1 MEKVVIVG
9 LRPRQLAEVANK
21 KFAKNGERIEIAGVV
36 PEEATP
42 AVVARACKGANRVIH
57 MVGHVTTPAAEAIPA
72 ELRTN
77 IKGAASAVVR
87 QMAEWY
93 GEPYTVQAAK
103 KSASRVKKAPT
114 PAKEVKGPAPRL
126 SRTDFQLA
134 SVMPK
139 LEGLK
144 LRHDLPAGYES
155 KYKPEEF
162 EQLAPVC
169 PDGDIV
175 PMELSYS
182 SAPRIRLMT
191 PPTTPAPVWI
201 ERVAKRLKSLT
212 ANLGRIYEVHYF
224 AEYSD
229 IHWIASEDPFIDQT
243 DRVTSWDIVEEALS
257 VPAALPTAEATEQL
271 ILEQATQVS
280 DDDVERELWADVY
293 VTAYQDTH
301 SAATALKEADAALAE
316 FRKRFN

>member
-9 LRPRQLAEVANK
+9 LRPRQLSEVVSK
-21 KFAKNGERIEIAGVV
+21 KFTHNNGERVEIAGVV
-36 PEEATP
+36 PEEAT
-42 AVVARACKGANRVIH
+42 AAIVARACKGAKRVIH
-57 MVGHVTTPAAEAIPA
+57 MVGHVTTPAADAIPA

-87 QMAEWY
+87 QMVEWY

-103 KSASRVKKAPT
+103 KAAAKVKKAPT
-114 PAKEVKGPAPRL
+114 AAKEVKGPAPRL
-126 SRTDFQLA
+126 TRSDFQLA

-155 KYKPEEF
+155 KYEPSEF
-162 EQLAPVC
+162 DQLAPVY

-175 PMELSYS
+175 PLEISYS
-182 SAPRIRLMT
+182 SAPRIRLRT
-191 PPTTPAPVWI
+191 PSTTPAPAWI

-224 AEYSD
+224 AEYTD
-229 IHWIASEDPFIDQT
+229 IHWIASEDPIVDQIT
-243 DRVTSWDIVEEALS
+243 WENVDEAFKA
-257 VPAALPTAEATEQL
+257 PATFPPTEVSEQQ
-271 ILEQATQVS
+271 ILDQAGQIS

-301 SAATALKEADAALAE
+301 SAATALKEADIALAE